1 MGRKPSQRTK
11 PSTVA
16 RPVKA
21 AEPRVI
27 SAFLPAARRD
37 FQPAVRTRRV
47 RRHTVGTWSRRER
60 KRQAHKYFGLRPI
73 EGA

>member
-1 MGRKPSQRTK
+1 MGPQALSKGRK

-27 SAFLPAARRD
+27 SAFLPPRGVIFNR
-37 FQPAVRTRRV
+37 AVRTRRV
-47 RRHTVGTWSRRER
+47 RRHTVGD
-60 KRQAHKYFGLRPI
+60 LV
-73 EGA
+73 